1 MRKTP
6 ALTLGLLFAA
16 GRCFAA
22 PAAADAIDIPF
33 EKFQLSN
40 GLTVVVHED
49 RKAPV
54 VAVGVWYHVGSK
66 DERPG
71 KTGFAHLFEHLMFQG
86 SENFRDEFFR
96 PLEQVGATDR
106 NGTTNADRTNYFET
120 VPTTALDMTLW
131 LESDRMGHLL
141 GAIDQKVLDEQ
152 RGVVQNEKRQGD
164 NQPYGFAYE
173 RILQASFPEGHP
185 YRWETIGSM
194 DDLNAASLDDV
205 KQWFRDYYGAA
216 NTTIVLAGDIDV
228 ATAKEKMQK
237 YFGAI
242 GAGPPLARRAAWIA
256 PRTESTRDVAQDR
269 VAQVRIYRSWNVP
282 PRNTAD
288 LTRLQLAAAVLGGG
302 KTSRLYERL
311 IYREQ
316 LADSVSVD
324 IEPQELASLFGVE
337 VDVKEG
343 VDPRRVE
350 QIIAEEW
357 QRFLDKGP
365 TEEELRRVKTSTLA
379 GLVRSIE
386 KVGGGGKARA
396 LAEGQVFA
404 GDPGAYR
411 KALARM
417 DAATAADVQAAAK
430 TWIARGDYTL
440 VVEPFPDYTTMPET
454 VDRGKG
460 LPAVDRFPDLSFPA
474 LERGKLR
481 NGIEVVLARRSAVPV
496 VQLSLQFDGGY
507 ASDQQRKLGTA
518 SFTMSMLDEGTRSLD
533 ALQIAKRQEELG
545 VGISAGADLDVS
557 AVSMNALTAQLAPS
571 LALFADIV
579 RNPAFK
585 SDDVERV
592 RGLWLSGIAQERTQ
606 PMSIALRLLP
616 PLVYGAG
623 HPYAIPFTGSGSV
636 DSVRALTPQ
645 DLADYHRD
653 FIRPDNARIMVAGDV
668 TLAEITRELDAVFGD
683 WKAPAAPL
691 HKPAVADVVQPAGP
705 RVFLMDRPG
714 AQQSL
719 ILAGETAPSARAA
732 NYLEART
739 MNAILGGNFTSRLNM
754 NLREDKH
761 WAYGVR
767 SMMPAAEG
775 PGLFLLYAPVQTD
788 KTAESIA
795 ELLKEARDIV
805 GPRPIS
811 REEIDKVRNN
821 DIRELPGRFE
831 TTGAVLGAVIDIVRY
846 GRPDN
851 YVQTFKQRVENQ
863 QEADIRAAA
872 KEIVRPDALTWIV
885 VGDLSRIEAGVR
897 ALKLGEVKVV
907 DADGKVVR

>member
-1 MRKTP
+1 MRKTL
-6 ALTLGLLFAA
+6 AFAIGLLFTA
-16 GRCFAA
+16 GRTFAG
-22 PAAADAIDIPF
+22 AADAIDIPF

-164 NQPYGFAYE
+164 NEPYGLAYE
-173 RILQASFPEGHP
+173 RILRASFPEGHP
-185 YRWETIGSM
+185 YRWDTIGSM

-216 NTTIVLAGDIDV
+216 NTTVVLAGDIDV

-242 GAGPPLARRAAWIA
+242 GSGPPLARREAWVA
-256 PRTESTRDVAQDR
+256 PRTDSSRDVAQDR

-282 PRNTAD
+282 QRYTAD
-288 LTRLQLAAAVLGGG
+288 LNRLQIAAAILGGG

-316 LADSVSVD
+316 LADSVGVS
-324 IEPQELASLFGVE
+324 IEPMELASLFGLD
-337 VDVKEG
+337 VDVKQG
-343 VDPRRVE
+343 VDPARVE
-350 QIIAEEW
+350 QVIAEEW

-365 TEEELRRVKTSTLA
+365 TEEELERVKTSILA
-379 GLVRSIE
+379 GVVRSVE
-386 KVGGGGKARA
+386 KVGGAGKART
-396 LAEGQVFA
+396 LAEGQVFND
-404 GDPGAYR
+404 DPAAY
-411 KALARM
+411 KASLARL
-417 DAATAADVQAAAK
+417 DAATVADVHNAAK
-430 TWIARGDYTL
+430 AWIARGDYTL
-440 VVEPFPDYTTMPET
+440 VVEPFADYRVATES
-454 VDRGKG
+454 VDRSKG
-460 LPAVDRFPDLSFPA
+460 LPTVDRFPDLSFPA
-474 LERGKLR
+474 IERGTLR
-481 NGIEVVLARRSAVPV
+481 NGIEVVLARRASLPV

-507 ASDQQRKLGTA
+507 ASDQGRKLGTA
-518 SFTMSMLDEGTRSLD
+518 SFAMAMLDEGTRSLD

-545 VGISAGADLDVS
+545 VGISAGAGLDAA
-557 AVSMNALTAQLAPS
+557 AVSMDALKAQLKPS
-571 LALFADIV
+571 LALFAEIV
-579 RNPAFK
+579 RNPAFA
-585 SDDVERV
+585 STDMERV
-592 RGLWLSGIAQERTQ
+592 RGLWLSSIAQERTQ
-606 PMSIALRLLP
+606 PVSIALRLLP
-616 PLVYGAG
+616 PLVYGEG
-623 HPYAIPFTGSGSV
+623 HPYAIPLTGSGTV
-636 DSVRALTPQ
+636 DSVRSLTTQ

-653 FIRPDNARIMVAGDV
+653 FIRPDNARIMVAGDT

-683 WKAPAAPL
+683 WKAPSVAL
-691 HKPAVADVVQPAGP
+691 KKPAVGQVAQPSKP

-719 ILAGETAPSARAA
+719 ILAGETAPSSRAK
-732 NYLEART
+732 NYLEIGT
-739 MNAILGGNFTSRLNM
+739 MNTILGGSFTSRLNM

-767 SMMPAAEG
+767 SLMPSAEG

-788 KTAESIA
+788 KTAESIQ
-795 ELLKEARDIV
+795 ELIREARDIN
-805 GPRPIS
+805 GARPIT

-831 TTGAVLGAVIDIVRY
+831 TTTSVLGAVVDIVRN
-846 GRPDN
+846 GRPDD
-851 YVQTFKQRVENQ
+851 YVQTFKQRVEGQ
-863 QEADIRAAA
+863 KEEDIRAAA
-872 KEIVRPDALTWIV
+872 REVIKPDALTWVI
-885 VGDLSRIEAGVR
+885 VGDLSKIEAGVR
-897 ALKLGEVKVV
+897 ALNVGEVKVV
-907 DADGKVVR
+907 DADGKLVR

>member
-1 MRKTP
+1 MRKT
-6 ALTLGLLFAA
+6 LILAA
-16 GRCFAA
+16 GLVLATGRTFAG
-22 PAAADAIDIPF
+22 AADAIDIPF
-33 EKFQLSN
+33 EKFQLAN
-40 GLTVVVHED
+40 GLTVIVHED

-141 GAIDQKVLDEQ
+141 GAIDQKQLDEQ

-164 NQPYGFAYE
+164 NEPYGLAYE
-173 RILQASFPEGHP
+173 RILRASFPEGHP

-194 DDLNAASLDDV
+194 EDLNAASLDDV

-216 NTTIVLAGDIDV
+216 NTTVVLAGDIDV
-228 ATAKEKMQK
+228 ATAKQKMEK

-242 GAGPPLARRAAWIA
+242 GSGPPLARREAWVA
-256 PRTESTRDVAQDR
+256 PRAESTRDVAQDR
-269 VAQVRIYRSWNVP
+269 VAQVRIYKNWNVP
-282 PRNTAD
+282 QRHTAD
-288 LTRLQLAAAVLGGG
+288 LTRLQLAAAILGGG

-316 LADSVSVD
+316 LADSVSVS
-324 IEPQELASLFGVE
+324 IEAMELASLFSVE
-337 VDVKEG
+337 VDVKKG
-343 VDPRRVE
+343 VDPVRVE
-350 QIIAEEW
+350 QVVAEEW

-365 TEEELRRVKTSTLA
+365 TEDELQRVKTSTLA
-379 GLVRSIE
+379 GLVRAIE
-386 KVGGGGKARA
+386 KVGGSGKART

-417 DAATAADVQAAAK
+417 DAATVADVQAAAK
-430 TWIARGDYTL
+430 QWVSRGDYTL
-440 VVEPFPDYTTMPET
+440 VIEPFPDYSTTSDI
-454 VDRGKG
+454 VDRSKG
-460 LPAVDRFPDLSFPA
+460 LPAVDSFPDLTFPA
-474 LERGKLR
+474 IERGRLR
-481 NGIEVVLARRSAVPV
+481 NGIEVVLARRSSIPI
-496 VQLSLQFDGGY
+496 VQLSLQFGGGY
-507 ASDQQRKLGTA
+507 ASDQGRKLGTA
-518 SFTMSMLDEGTRSLD
+518 SFAMAMLDEGTRSLD

-545 VGISAGADLDVS
+545 VGISAGADLDVNG
-557 AVSMNALTAQLAPS
+557 VTMNALKSQLKPS

-579 RNPAFK
+579 RNPAYAQA
-585 SDDVERV
+585 DMERV

-606 PMSIALRLLP
+606 PVSIALRLLP
-616 PLVYGAG
+616 PLIYGDG
-623 HPYAIPFTGSGSV
+623 HPYAIPFTGSGTVASIT
-636 DSVRALTPQ
+636 SLTPQ

-653 FIRPDNARIMVAGDV
+653 FIRPDNARIMVAGDT

-683 WKAPAAPL
+683 WKAPAAGL
-691 HKPAVADVVQPAGP
+691 KKPVVVDVAQPSAP
-705 RVFLMDRPG
+705 RVFLMNRPG

-719 ILAGETAPSARAA
+719 ILAGETAPSSRAK
-732 NYLEART
+732 NYLEIGT
-739 MNAILGGNFTSRLNM
+739 MNTILGGSFMSRLNM

-767 SMMPAAEG
+767 SLLPGAEG
-775 PGLFLLYAPVQTD
+775 PGMFLLYAPVQTD
-788 KTAESIA
+788 KTAESVA
-795 ELLKEARDIV
+795 ELLKEVRDIS
-805 GPRPIS
+805 GKRPITG
-811 REEIDKVRNN
+811 EEIDRARNN
-821 DIRELPGRFE
+821 DVRELPGRFE
-831 TTGAVLGAVIDIVRY
+831 TTGAVLAAVIDIVRND
-846 GRPDN
+846 RPDD
-851 YVQTFKQRVENQ
+851 YVQTFKQRIENQ
-863 QEADIRAAA
+863 KPADIQAAA
-872 KEIVRPDALTWIV
+872 TEVVRPDALTWLI
-885 VGDLSRIEAGVR
+885 VGDLAKIEAGVR
-897 ALKLGEVKVV
+897 ALNLGEVKVV